1 MFKITLRNNTLFILV
16 TLLTVSSC
24 KSENEQLKE
33 RIKPVLTKF
42 ILQDSILV
50 KIDSLLIDS
59 IQTFSETEWSK
70 EKIIRYQNLIIF
82 NNKMAE
88 FSEERLKLLNETAK
102 IETKGDEIDNETMA
116 ILLNDN
122 SYQKRKPK
130 PRVTTEFD
138 INNEKEKLLKYKK
151 NIANYNALIEE
162 LKKNINLNKYNSDK
176 KFGYKP
182 YFRVIGA
189 DENNVEIKDT
199 LAISLSENLNILQI
213 K

>member
-1 MFKITLRNNTLFILV
+1 MFKITSRNNTLFMLV
-16 TLLTVSSC
+16 ALLTFNSC
-24 KSENEQLKE
+24 KSEDEKLIE

-70 EKIIRYQNLIIF
+70 EKIIRYQNLIVF

-88 FSEERLKLLNETAK
+88 FSEERLEILNETAK
-102 IETKGDEIDNETMA
+102 IETKGDEIENETMA

-122 SYQKRKPK
+122 SYKKRTPK
-130 PRVTTEFD
+130 PRVTTEID
-138 INNEKEKLLKYKK
+138 INNEKEDLLEYKK
-151 NIANYNALIEE
+151 NIANYNSLIEE
-162 LKKNINLNKYNSDK
+162 LKKNINLNKYSSDK

-189 DENNVEIKDT
+189 DKNNVEIKDT